1 MKTHRVL
8 IVDDKEENRYLLRS
22 LLQGNG
28 YEVVAAHNGAEALES
43 ARKNPPDLIISDILM
58 PVMDGF
64 TLCRE
69 CKKDERLKG
78 LPFVFY
84 TATYTDERDRAFA
97 LSLGAEK
104 FLVKPVEPE
113 VFVRT
118 IREVLEQVRR
128 APAPIR
134 PSETLRQEEAG
145 YLKQY
150 NEVLIRK
157 LEAKMEQLEQANREM
172 ERDIAERKKA
182 EAELRTAYEFLQKTQ
197 TQLMQSEKMASVGF
211 LTASIAHEID
221 IPASNILANL
231 SALQKW
237 AENLESFSRETSR
250 LFAAP
255 EEKKKYAELER
266 RLDVP
271 AALADIPKLIKEMRE
286 GAERIK
292 QILRDLSL
300 LSRRSDNGAS

>member
-8 IVDDKEENRYLLRS
+8 IVDDKEENRYLLRT

-28 YEVVAAHNGAEALES
+28 YEVVAANNGAEALES
-43 ARKNPPDLIISDILM
+43 ARKNTPDLIISDILM

-64 TLCRE
+64 TLCRA
-69 CKKDERLKG
+69 CKTDERLKG
-78 LPFVFY
+78 VPFVFY
-84 TATYTDERDRAFA
+84 TATYTDERDRMFA
-97 LSLGAEK
+97 LSLGAEG
-104 FLVKPVEPE
+104 FLVKPLEPE
-113 VFVRT
+113 AFMRT
-118 IREVLEQVRR
+118 IREVLEQVQR
-128 APAPIR
+128 APAPSSA
-134 PSETLRQEEAG
+134 PETPRQEEAG

-157 LEAKMEQLEQANREM
+157 LEAKMEELAKANSEM
-172 ERDIAERKKA
+172 EQDIAERKKA
-182 EAELRTAYEFLQKTQ
+182 ETELRTAYEFLKKTQ
-197 TQLMQSEKMASVGF
+197 AQLMQSEKMASVGF

-221 IPASNILANL
+221 IPASNILSNL
-231 SALQKW
+231 SALKKW
-237 AENLESFSRETSR
+237 AENLAAFSREASR

-255 EEKKKYAELER
+255 EERKKYAELER

-271 AALADIPKLIKEMRE
+271 AALADMPNLIKEMHE

-300 LSRRSDNGAS
+300 LSRRSDSGA